1 MIEAGGKSARR
12 SKGEEGYIL
21 VAVMFMLAILI
32 LSMAVAVPRIKDDIQ
47 RDREVETMHRG
58 KQYARAI
65 KLYYK
70 KFQAYPPNMDA
81 LVMTNQIRFLRK
93 KYTDPMTGKNDWKP
107 IMFGQNKAPLAMGFF
122 GQPLGG
128 AAMAGTGPG
137 GGNGIQGASALGSMG
152 GSMNSTFGSNSG
164 GSTFGGSSTFSN
176 GSSSF
181 GGSSSSGSIFG
192 QDNSGQNSGN
202 NTGNGTTSG
211 QSGTGGGTD
220 ASGGSGTNSG
230 SLSSTQTY
238 GGGGIIGFEPASDK
252 QSILF
257 FKKKNHYNEW
267 EFTYSPIADQM
278 MSGGNLGTIG
288 TPAGGSTNGTFGGSN
303 QNGFGNSFGN
313 SGSGGTGTN
322 SPTTPTSPTSPQ
334 Q

>member
-1 MIEAGGKSARR
+1 MSGAGTNRATKKR
-12 SKGEEGYIL
+12 GEEGYVL
-21 VAVMFMLAILI
+21 VAVIFLLAVLVIT
-32 LSMAVAVPRIKDDIQ
+32 MAVAVPKVKEEIQ

-70 KFQAYPPNMDA
+70 KFSAYPPNMDA
-81 LVMTNQIRFLRK
+81 LVMTNNIRFLRK
-93 KYTDPMTGKNDWKP
+93 KYTDPMTGKADWKP

-128 AAMAGTGPG
+128 ASASLAGTGPS
-137 GGNGIQGASALGSMG
+137 GGNGIQGTGTSGSSFG
-152 GSMNSTFGSNSG
+152 GNSNGSTFGS
-164 GSTFGGSSTFSN
+164 GSSFSNGSTFSN
-176 GSSSF
+176 GNSLGNS
-181 GGSSSSGSIFG
+181 GSGSGSIFG
-192 QDNSGQNSGN
+192 QDNSGQNSGS
-202 NTGNGTTSG
+202 NGTTG
-211 QSGTGGGTD
+211 QSGSSG
-220 ASGGSGTNSG
+220 SGGSTGGFGSSA
-230 SLSSTQTY
+230 SLSSTQTF

-257 FKKKNHYNEW
+257 YKKKNHYNEW

-288 TPAGGSTNGTFGGSN
+288 TPAGGSSNTFGGSTGTFGGSTG
-303 QNGFGNSFGN
+303 QTGIGGGST
-313 SGSGGTGTN
+313 GSGTGINAPAPTA
-322 SPTTPTSPTSPQ
+322 PTTPQ